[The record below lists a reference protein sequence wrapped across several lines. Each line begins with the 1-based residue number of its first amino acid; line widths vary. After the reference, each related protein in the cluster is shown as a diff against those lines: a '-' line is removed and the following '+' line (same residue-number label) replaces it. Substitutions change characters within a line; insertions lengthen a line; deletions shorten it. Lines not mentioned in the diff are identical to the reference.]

1 MPLSHAVI
9 AAFVFQHV
17 LFGIKTLLGEVI
29 DNVPGWVAEDAEQMG
44 NRVEQA

>member
-17 LFGIKTLLGEVI
+17 LFGIKVLLGEVI
-29 DNVPGWVAEDAEQMG
+29 DDVPGWVTDDVEVME
-44 NRVEQA
+44 NRVLQA